1 MCILRTDR
9 SDPIQTPEYSFA
21 SPSPQMLMMGKL
33 GTMIHTGRFLLR
45 RFSAPPP
52 AVAMAVTPSRVSF
65 HRYYSSKF
73 ISLVSPHV
81 SPFSSLFRPQALS
94 SSAFSS
100 LSTPTRVQVDST
112 EHEVVIALGSN
123 IGNRMNNFREALR
136 LMKLYGICLTR
147 HSCLYETAPV
157 HVTDQPRF
165 LNAAVRGVT
174 KLPPHELL
182 TVLKT
187 IERDMGRT
195 DGIRYG
201 PRPLDLDILFYG
213 KMRIASDKLIIPHE
227 RLWERPFVLA
237 PLVDLLGTAVDNDA
251 VAHWHSLALHPGG
264 IHQSWER
271 LGGESLVGQDG
282 VQRVLPIGD
291 KLWDFTSR
299 THVMGILNLTPDSFS
314 DGGQF
319 QSLENA
325 VSRVREMISEGAD
338 IIDIGAQSTR
348 PMATRISSQEE
359 LERLLPVLE
368 AVRGLPEMEGKLIS
382 IDTFNSEV
390 ASEAISKGA
399 DILNDVSAGALDSN
413 MHKVVAESGV
423 PYMAMHMR
431 GDPCTMQSEENLQY
445 GDVCKDVASELYTRV
460 RDAEISGIPAW
471 RVMIDPGIGF
481 SKRVEHNLDV
491 ITDLPK
497 IREEMAKRSIGV
509 SHAPILIGPSRKRF
523 LGDICGH
530 PEAAERDAATVA
542 SVTAGILGGANIIR
556 VHNVKDNADAAK
568 VCDAMLR
575 RRGRSKG

>member
-1 MCILRTDR
+1 MARLL
-9 SDPIQTPEYSFA
+9 SQT
-21 SPSPQMLMMGKL
+21 L
-33 GTMIHTGRFLLR
+33 IHTGRFLLR
-45 RFSAPPP
+45 RFSEPPP
-52 AVAMAVTPSRVSF
+52 AVSLSLSRVCF
-65 HRYYSSKF
+65 HRHYSSKSL
-73 ISLVSPHV
+73 SLVSPLG
-81 SPFSSLFRPQALS
+81 SPSSSLFTPPALCKF
-94 SSAFSS
+94 SAFSS
-100 LSTPTRVQVDST
+100 SATTIEVQST

-136 LMKLYGICLTR
+136 LMKLSGISVTR

-157 HVTDQPRF
+157 HITDQPKF

-174 KLPPHELL
+174 KLGPHELL

-187 IERDMGRT
+187 IEKDMGRE

-213 KMRIASDKLIIPHE
+213 NLRVNSENLIIPHE
-227 RLWERPFVLA
+227 RLWERSFVLA
-237 PLVDLLGTAVDNDA
+237 PLVDLLGTNVDNDT

-264 IHQSWER
+264 ILQAWER
-271 LGGESLVGQDG
+271 LGGESLIGQDG
-282 VQRVLPIGD
+282 VKRVLPIGD

-319 QSLENA
+319 QSIDSA
-325 VSRVREMISEGAD
+325 VSRVRLMVSEGAD

-348 PMATRISSQEE
+348 PMASRISCQEE
-359 LERLLPVLE
+359 LERLIPVLE
-368 AVRGLPEMEGKLIS
+368 AVRGMPEMEEKLIS
-382 IDTFNSEV
+382 VDTFNSEV
-390 ASEAISKGA
+390 ALEAVSNGA
-399 DILNDVSAGALDSN
+399 DILNDVSAGRLDPN

-431 GDPCTMQSEENLQY
+431 GDPCTMQNEENLQY
-445 GDVCKDVASELYTRV
+445 GDVCKDVASELYMRV

-481 SKRVEHNLDV
+481 SKRVDHNLDV
-491 ITDLPK
+491 IMDLGK
-497 IREEMAKRSIGV
+497 IREEIGKRSIGV
-509 SHAPILIGPSRKRF
+509 SHAPVLIGPSRKRF
-523 LGDICGH
+523 LGDICGR

-542 SVTAGILGGANIIR
+542 SVTAGVLGGANIIR
-556 VHNVKDNADAAK
+556 VHNVRDNADAAK

-575 RRGRSKG
+575 RRRSKG

>member
-1 MCILRTDR
+1 
-9 SDPIQTPEYSFA
+9 
-21 SPSPQMLMMGKL
+21 
-33 GTMIHTGRFLLR
+33 MIHTGRFLLR
-45 RFSAPPP
+45 RFSEPPP
-52 AVAMAVTPSRVSF
+52 AVAMARVSF

-73 ISLVSPHV
+73 ISLVSP
-81 SPFSSLFRPQALS
+81 PFSSLLRPQALS

-100 LSTPTRVQVDST
+100 SATTTTRVEVDST

-136 LMKLYGICLTR
+136 LMKRGGICVTR

-195 DGIRYG
+195 DGVRYG

-227 RLWERPFVLA
+227 RLWERSFVLA
-237 PLVDLLGTAVDNDA
+237 PLVDLLGTSVDNDT

-264 IHQSWER
+264 IHQAWER
-271 LGGESLVGQDG
+271 LGGETLVGQDG
-282 VQRVLPIGD
+282 IQRVLPIGD
-291 KLWDFTSR
+291 ELWDFTSR

-319 QSLENA
+319 QSLDSA
-325 VSRVREMISEGAD
+325 VSRVRSMVSEGAD

-359 LERLLPVLE
+359 LDRLLPVLE

-382 IDTFNSEV
+382 VDTFNSEV
-390 ASEAISKGA
+390 ASEAISNGA
-399 DILNDVSAGALDSN
+399 DILNDVSAGSLDSN

-431 GDPCTMQSEENLQY
+431 GDPCTMQNEENLQY
-445 GDVCKDVASELYTRV
+445 GDDVCKDVASELYMRV
-460 RDAEISGIPAW
+460 RDAEISGIPSW

-481 SKRVEHNLDV
+481 SKRVEHNLDI

-497 IREEMAKRSIGV
+497 IREEMAKRSIAV

-523 LGDICGH
+523 LGDICGR
-530 PEAAERDAATVA
+530 PEAADRDAATVA
-542 SVTAGILGGANIIR
+542 SVTAGILRGANIIR

-575 RRGRSKG
+575 RRRRSKG

>member
-1 MCILRTDR
+1 
-9 SDPIQTPEYSFA
+9 
-21 SPSPQMLMMGKL
+21 MLMMGKL
-33 GTMIHTGRFLLR
+33 GTMMIHTGRFLLR
-45 RFSAPPP
+45 RFSEPPP
-52 AVAMAVTPSRVSF
+52 AVAMSRVSF
-65 HRYYSSKF
+65 HRYYYSSKF
-73 ISLVSPHV
+73 ISLVSPLV
-81 SPFSSLFRPQALS
+81 SSLFRPQALS
-94 SSAFSS
+94 TSAFSS
-100 LSTPTRVQVDST
+100 SATTTRVEIDST

-136 LMKLYGICLTR
+136 LMKRGGICVTR

-182 TVLKT
+182 SVLKT
-187 IERDMGRT
+187 IEKDMGRV

-213 KMRIASDKLIIPHE
+213 KLRIASDKLIIPHE
-227 RLWERPFVLA
+227 RLWERSFVLA
-237 PLVDLLGTAVDNDA
+237 PLVDLLGTAVDNDT
-251 VAHWHSLALHPGG
+251 VAHWHSLSLHPGG
-264 IHQSWER
+264 IFQAWER
-271 LGGESLVGQDG
+271 LGGESLVGEDG
-282 VQRVLPIGD
+282 IQRVLPIGD
-291 KLWDFTSR
+291 ELWDFTSR
-299 THVMGILNLTPDSFS
+299 THVMGVLNLTPDSFS
-314 DGGQF
+314 DGGKF
-319 QSLENA
+319 QGLDSA
-325 VSRVREMISEGAD
+325 VSRVRSMISEGAD
-338 IIDIGAQSTR
+338 IVDIGAQSTR

-359 LERLLPVLE
+359 LDRLLPVLE

-382 IDTFNSEV
+382 VDTFNSEV
-390 ASEAISKGA
+390 ASEAISNGA
-399 DILNDVSAGALDSN
+399 DILNDVSAGTLDPN

-431 GDPCTMQSEENLQY
+431 GDPCTMQNEENLQY
-445 GDVCKDVASELYTRV
+445 SDVCKDVASELYMRV

-481 SKRVEHNLDV
+481 SKRVEHNLDI

-497 IREEMAKRSIGV
+497 IREEMAKRSIAV

-523 LGDICGH
+523 LGDICGS
-530 PEAAERDAATVA
+530 PEAADRDAATVA

-575 RRGRSKG
+575 RRRSKG

>member
-1 MCILRTDR
+1 
-9 SDPIQTPEYSFA
+9 
-21 SPSPQMLMMGKL
+21 MMGKL

-45 RFSAPPP
+45 RFSEPPP
-52 AVAMAVTPSRVSF
+52 AVPMARVSF

-73 ISLVSPHV
+73 ISLVSP
-81 SPFSSLFRPQALS
+81 FSSLFRLQALSS

-100 LSTPTRVQVDST
+100 SSTTTRVEVDST

-136 LMKLYGICLTR
+136 LMKRGGVSVTR

-182 TVLKT
+182 SVLKT
-187 IERDMGRT
+187 IERDMGRV

-227 RLWERPFVLA
+227 RLWERSFVLA
-237 PLVDLLGTAVDNDA
+237 PLVDLLGTAVDNDT

-264 IHQSWER
+264 ILQAWER

-291 KLWDFTSR
+291 ELWDFTSR

-319 QSLENA
+319 QSLDSA
-325 VSRVREMISEGAD
+325 VSRVRSMISEGAD
-338 IIDIGAQSTR
+338 IVDIGAQSTR
-348 PMATRISSQEE
+348 PNATRISSQEE
-359 LERLLPVLE
+359 LDRLLPILE

-382 IDTFNSEV
+382 VDTFNSEV
-390 ASEAISKGA
+390 ASEAISNGA
-399 DILNDVSAGALDSN
+399 DILNDVSAGTLDSN

-431 GDPCTMQSEENLQY
+431 GDPCTMQNEENLQY
-445 GDVCKDVASELYTRV
+445 SDDVFKDVASELYTRV

-523 LGDICGH
+523 LGDICGR
-530 PEAAERDAATVA
+530 PEAANRDAATVA
-542 SVTAGILGGANIIR
+542 SVTASILGGANIIR

-575 RRGRSKG
+575 RKRRSKG

>member
-1 MCILRTDR
+1 
-9 SDPIQTPEYSFA
+9 
-21 SPSPQMLMMGKL
+21 MMGKL

-45 RFSAPPP
+45 RFSEPPP
-52 AVAMAVTPSRVSF
+52 AVAMARVSF

-73 ISLVSPHV
+73 ISLVSP
-81 SPFSSLFRPQALS
+81 PFSSLLRPQALS

-100 LSTPTRVQVDST
+100 SATTTTRVEVDST

-136 LMKLYGICLTR
+136 LMKRGGICVTR

-195 DGIRYG
+195 DGVRYG

-227 RLWERPFVLA
+227 RLWERSFVLA
-237 PLVDLLGTAVDNDA
+237 PLVDLLGTSVDNDT

-264 IHQSWER
+264 IHQAWER
-271 LGGESLVGQDG
+271 LGGETLVGQDG
-282 VQRVLPIGD
+282 IQRVLPIGD
-291 KLWDFTSR
+291 ELWDFTSR

-319 QSLENA
+319 QSLDSA
-325 VSRVREMISEGAD
+325 VSRVRSMVSEGAD

-359 LERLLPVLE
+359 LDRLLPVLE

-382 IDTFNSEV
+382 VDTFNSEV
-390 ASEAISKGA
+390 ASEAISNGA
-399 DILNDVSAGALDSN
+399 DILNDVSAGSLDSN

-431 GDPCTMQSEENLQY
+431 GDPCTMQNEENLQY
-445 GDVCKDVASELYTRV
+445 GDDVCKDVASELYMRV
-460 RDAEISGIPAW
+460 RDAEISGIPSW

-481 SKRVEHNLDV
+481 SKRVEHNLDI

-497 IREEMAKRSIGV
+497 IREEMAKRSIAV

-523 LGDICGH
+523 LGDICGR
-530 PEAAERDAATVA
+530 PEAADRDAATVA
-542 SVTAGILGGANIIR
+542 SVTAGILRGANIIR

-575 RRGRSKG
+575 RRRRSKG

>member
-1 MCILRTDR
+1 M
-9 SDPIQTPEYSFA
+9 S
-21 SPSPQMLMMGKL
+21 MMGKL

-45 RFSAPPP
+45 RFSEPPP
-52 AVAMAVTPSRVSF
+52 AVAMSRVSF

-73 ISLVSPHV
+73 ISLVSPLT
-81 SPFSSLFRPQALS
+81 SPFSSLLRPSAALS

-100 LSTPTRVQVDST
+100 SATATRVEVDST

-136 LMKLYGICLTR
+136 LMKRGGISVTR

-187 IERDMGRT
+187 IERDMGRV

-227 RLWERPFVLA
+227 RLWERSFVLA
-237 PLVDLLGTAVDNDA
+237 PLVDLLGTAVDNDT
-251 VAHWHSLALHPGG
+251 VVHWHSLSLHPDG
-264 IHQSWER
+264 IFQAWER

-291 KLWDFTSR
+291 ELWDFTSR

-319 QSLENA
+319 QSLDSA
-325 VSRVREMISEGAD
+325 VSRVRSMISEGAD
-338 IIDIGAQSTR
+338 IVDIGAQSTR

-359 LERLLPVLE
+359 LDRLLPVLE

-382 IDTFNSEV
+382 VDTFNSEV
-390 ASEAISKGA
+390 ASEAISNGA
-399 DILNDVSAGALDSN
+399 DILNDVSAGTLDPN

-431 GDPCTMQSEENLQY
+431 GDPCTMQNEENLQY
-445 GDVCKDVASELYTRV
+445 SDDVCKDVASELYTRV

-481 SKRVEHNLDV
+481 SKRVEHNLDI

-523 LGDICGH
+523 LGDICGR
-530 PEAAERDAATVA
+530 PEAADRDAATVA
-542 SVTAGILGGANIIR
+542 SVTASILGGANIIR
-556 VHNVKDNADAAK
+556 VHNVKANADAAK

-575 RRGRSKG
+575 RRRSKG

>member
-1 MCILRTDR
+1 
-9 SDPIQTPEYSFA
+9 
-21 SPSPQMLMMGKL
+21 
-33 GTMIHTGRFLLR
+33 
-45 RFSAPPP
+45 
-52 AVAMAVTPSRVSF
+52 
-65 HRYYSSKF
+65 
-73 ISLVSPHV
+73 
-81 SPFSSLFRPQALS
+81 
-94 SSAFSS
+94 
-100 LSTPTRVQVDST
+100 
-112 EHEVVIALGSN
+112 
-123 IGNRMNNFREALR
+123 MNNFREALR
-136 LMKLYGICLTR
+136 LMKRYGIHLTR

-227 RLWERPFVLA
+227 RLWERSFVLA
-237 PLVDLLGTAVDNDA
+237 PLVDLLGTAVDNDT

-264 IHQSWER
+264 IHQAWER
-271 LGGESLVGQDG
+271 LGGESLVGEDG
-282 VQRVLPIGD
+282 IQRVLPIGD
-291 KLWDFTSR
+291 ELWDFTSR

-368 AVRGLPEMEGKLIS
+368 AVRGMPEMEGKLIS

-431 GDPCTMQSEENLQY
+431 GDPCTMQNEENLQY
-445 GDVCKDVASELYTRV
+445 SDVCKDVASELYTRV

-491 ITDLPK
+491 ITDIPK

-523 LGDICGH
+523 LGDICGR
-530 PEAAERDAATVA
+530 PEAVDRDAATVA

>member
-1 MCILRTDR
+1 
-9 SDPIQTPEYSFA
+9 
-21 SPSPQMLMMGKL
+21 MMGKL

-45 RFSAPPP
+45 RFSEPPP
-52 AVAMAVTPSRVSF
+52 AVAMARVSF

-73 ISLVSPHV
+73 ISLVSP
-81 SPFSSLFRPQALS
+81 PFSSLLRPQALS

-100 LSTPTRVQVDST
+100 SATTTTRVEVDST

-136 LMKLYGICLTR
+136 LMKRGGICVTR

-195 DGIRYG
+195 DGVRYG

-227 RLWERPFVLA
+227 RLWERSFVLA
-237 PLVDLLGTAVDNDA
+237 PLVDLLGTSVDNDT

-264 IHQSWER
+264 IHQAWER
-271 LGGESLVGQDG
+271 LGGETLVGQDG
-282 VQRVLPIGD
+282 IQRVLPIGD
-291 KLWDFTSR
+291 ELWDFTSR

-319 QSLENA
+319 QSLDSA
-325 VSRVREMISEGAD
+325 VSRVRSMVSEGAD

-359 LERLLPVLE
+359 LDRLLPVLE

-382 IDTFNSEV
+382 VDTFNSEV
-390 ASEAISKGA
+390 ASEAISNGA
-399 DILNDVSAGALDSN
+399 DILNDVSAGSLDSN

-431 GDPCTMQSEENLQY
+431 GDPSTMQNEENLQY
-445 GDVCKDVASELYTRV
+445 GDDVCKDVASELYMRV
-460 RDAEISGIPAW
+460 RDAEISGIPSW

-481 SKRVEHNLDV
+481 SKRVEHNLDI

-497 IREEMAKRSIGV
+497 IREEMAKRSIAV

-523 LGDICGH
+523 LGDICGR
-530 PEAAERDAATVA
+530 PEAADRDAATVA

-575 RRGRSKG
+575 RRRRSKG

>member
-1 MCILRTDR
+1 
-9 SDPIQTPEYSFA
+9 
-21 SPSPQMLMMGKL
+21 MLMMGKL
-33 GTMIHTGRFLLR
+33 GTLIHTGRFLLR
-45 RFSAPPP
+45 RFSEPPP
-52 AVAMAVTPSRVSF
+52 AVAMPRVSF

-73 ISLVSPHV
+73 ISLLSPLV
-81 SPFSSLFRPQALS
+81 SPFSSLLKPQALS
-94 SSAFSS
+94 SSAFS
-100 LSTPTRVQVDST
+100 TTTRVEVNST

-136 LMKLYGICLTR
+136 LMKLGGICVTR

-157 HVTDQPRF
+157 HVTDQPNF

-182 TVLKT
+182 AVLKT

-213 KMRIASDKLIIPHE
+213 KMRIASEKLIIPHE
-227 RLWERPFVLA
+227 RLWERSFVLA
-237 PLVDLLGTAVDNDA
+237 PLVDLLGTSVDNDT

-264 IHQSWER
+264 IHQAWER

-291 KLWDFTSR
+291 ELWDFTSR

-319 QSLENA
+319 QSLDSA
-325 VSRVREMISEGAD
+325 VSRVRSMVSEGAD

-359 LERLLPVLE
+359 LDRLLPVLE

-382 IDTFNSEV
+382 VDTFNSEV
-390 ASEAISKGA
+390 ASEAISNGA
-399 DILNDVSAGALDSN
+399 DILNDVSAGTLDPN

-431 GDPCTMQSEENLQY
+431 GDPCTMQNEENLQY
-445 GDVCKDVASELYTRV
+445 SDDVCKDVASELYMRV

-497 IREEMAKRSIGV
+497 IREEMAKSSIGV

-523 LGDICGH
+523 LGDICGR
-530 PEAAERDAATVA
+530 PEAADRDAATVA
-542 SVTAGILGGANIIR
+542 SITAGILGGANIIR

-575 RRGRSKG
+575 RRRSKG